1 MSKNFYFLS
10 LIAIVIFSCFAL
22 TNLEKQN
29 LEKKQSY
36 YNQMQSISLEI
47 KNLQDQK
54 SKTGDDSLDGKIYEL
69 QKEYQTALKSYEL
82 VPVDK

>member
-36 YNQMQSISLEI
+36 YNQMQSIELEI
-47 KNLQDQK
+47 KSLQDRK
-54 SKTGDDSLDGKIYEL
+54 AKTGDDSLDGKIYEL
-69 QKEYQTALKSYEL
+69 QKEYQTALKNYEA
-82 VPVDK
+82 VPVG